1 MSKTIII
8 IGAGLAGLSAALQA
22 AENGCNVKLV
32 SSLPSERAQS
42 VMAEG
47 GINAALNTKDENDSP
62 EDPWRIPV
70 FTPTTV
76 KIPSPTESIASMILS

>member
-32 SSLPSERAQS
+32 SFLPSERAQS
-42 VMAEG
+42 VMEG
-47 GINAALNTKDENDSP
+47 RK
-62 EDPWRIPV
+62 PV
-70 FTPTTV
+70 LVCYGGGRYQRSFEY
-76 KIPSPTESIASMILS
+76 KR

>member
-32 SSLPSERAQS
+32 SSFPSVRAGT
-42 VMAEG
+42 VCYG
-47 GINAALNTKDENDSP
+47 GGRYQRSFEYK
-62 EDPWRIPV
+62 R
-70 FTPTTV
+70 
-76 KIPSPTESIASMILS
+76 

>member
-32 SSLPSERAQS
+32 SSFPTAPAQS
-42 VMAEG
+42 VMAKG
-47 GINAALNTKDENDSP
+47 RNTAA
-62 EDPWRIPV
+62 
-70 FTPTTV
+70 
-76 KIPSPTESIASMILS
+76 

>member
-32 SSLPSERAQS
+32 SSLPSERDRKS
-42 VMAEG
+42 TR
-47 GINAALNTKDENDSP
+47 LNSSHTQKS
-62 EDPWRIPV
+62 RM
-70 FTPTTV
+70 
-76 KIPSPTESIASMILS
+76 PSSA

>member
-32 SSLPSERAQS
+32 SSLPSELLWRRAVSTQ
-42 VMAEG
+42 
-47 GINAALNTKDENDSP
+47 L
-62 EDPWRIPV
+62 
-70 FTPTTV
+70 
-76 KIPSPTESIASMILS
+76 

>member
-32 SSLPSERAQS
+32 SFLPSEIGRAS
-42 VMAEG
+42 CRERV
-47 GINAALNTKDENDSP
+47 
-62 EDPWRIPV
+62 
-70 FTPTTV
+70 
-76 KIPSPTESIASMILS
+76 